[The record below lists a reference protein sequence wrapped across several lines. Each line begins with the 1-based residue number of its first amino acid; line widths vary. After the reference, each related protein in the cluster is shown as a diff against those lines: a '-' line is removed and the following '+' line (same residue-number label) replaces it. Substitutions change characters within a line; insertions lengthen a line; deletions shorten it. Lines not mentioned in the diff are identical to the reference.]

1 MDPNVKAILERAKAT
16 AAAAAEKAGKMA
28 DAATK
33 KAGDMAAM
41 TKLNLQI
48 FDMNTEIDAVYK
60 EIGKIS
66 YLSFVGDH
74 GHEGELA
81 DKYAQISE
89 RLAKIAEIRETIA
102 NTKTSLDC
110 PGCGKECSKEDAFC
124 SKCGHKLS

>member
-1 MDPNVKAILERAKAT
+1 MDTLFSNVTVVTMDEELRVLFSAFVGVT
-16 AAAAAEKAGKMA
+16 
-28 DAATK
+28 D
-33 KAGDMAAM
+33 
-41 TKLNLQI
+41 
-48 FDMNTEIDAVYK
+48 
-60 EIGKIS
+60 GKIS

-74 GHEGELA
+74 GHESELA